1 MIRPR
6 GKPSRIY
13 KNIFG
18 LEGKST
24 KREKNNN
31 SKNKKMNLLQSR
43 EFSLNPR
50 ARNP

>member
-6 GKPSRIY
+6 GKASRIY

-18 LEGKST
+18 LEQKSP
-24 KREKNNN
+24 KREKVN

-43 EFSLNPR
+43 DFSLNPR